1 MVLAKTNSNF
11 SYKMNE
17 FSITHVGD
25 KKATKVGKDEV
36 TNVTMDN

>member
-17 FSITHVGD
+17 FSISHVGD
-25 KKATKVGKDEV
+25 KKATEVGKDEV